1 MLAGDLA
8 VFGGEDPAVELDG
21 DELGG
26 EREVEAPLALGM
38 EPELLLGVELHDGEV
53 PPQFSFQRAR
63 ISSSSRRS
71 LGGRSFS
78 RRRGY
83 IVC

>member
-21 DELGG
+21 DELDG

-38 EPELLLGVELHDGEV
+38 ESELLLGVELHDGEV
-53 PPQFSFQRAR
+53 PP
-63 ISSSSRRS
+63 
-71 LGGRSFS
+71 
-78 RRRGY
+78 
-83 IVC
+83 